1 MESSSWLLKV
11 IPAVFHLGT
20 VLMNSWMFQE
30 AAKTSS
36 LTEVLTLVLIYKTLE
51 FFNSFS
57 FFDCFFVILN
67 KNEDSDLLVKWSIRL
82 VSFQSL
88 PYLKGQMQ

>member
-11 IPAVFHLGT
+11 IPAVFLLGT

-51 FFNSFS
+51 FLIPFLSLTVFLWS
-57 FFDCFFVILN
+57 SIKTKTVI
-67 KNEDSDLLVKWSIRL
+67 
-82 VSFQSL
+82 
-88 PYLKGQMQ
+88 Y

>member
-36 LTEVLTLVLIYKTLE
+36 LTEDLTLVLIYKTLE
-51 FFNSFS
+51 FLIPFLSLTVFLWS
-57 FFDCFFVILN
+57 SIKTKTVI
-67 KNEDSDLLVKWSIRL
+67 
-82 VSFQSL
+82 
-88 PYLKGQMQ
+88 Y